1 MRDGKHRPA
10 RLYIPRRLLFPLAAR
25 YCYFPASSKLR
36 FIFKSVHLYTENGS
50 VTAVQQEF
58 LLTPGSYSQISDP
71 LPFYFSTPT
80 GVEQFMGTLKRLTE
94 FELWRCILEYSSNAP
109 LATTVV
115 PFLSVTRNPQLRTL
129 PNLANDLILVEKAIE
144 REKLL
149 QCPSLRHPPSPR
161 QEQEHLPVGTRGSP
175 EDTRSWNPIKW
186 LPSTSAM
193 SASTGQSAE
202 SNDTREDGLGDG
214 SNLQLETLH
223 EWGSDLELASP
234 RMFDSCLGSSWS
246 TSISSVPFTA
256 LMSAPSPTSSLMTNH
271 KTACSSWSSP
281 NLGLNSLSGTF
292 DYHLDSSSS
301 QSNFGHGR
309 LALTHDLP
317 SPGGNL
323 SSCHSESVPMGMNAG
338 LPYKPRNSAP
348 LRKAVERTRSHC
360 SDESVCTPPI
370 LNERQGSGY
379 SLHSHSLPPQA
390 TKLRLSDCS
399 HDLSP
404 QETSS
409 SRLTETSLSRKDG
422 VTTRNMLEKVSG
434 TSSHHQRGPTE
445 RMTEITL
452 SELSNYFNMPI
463 TQASKEL
470 KVGLTV
476 LKKRCREFGIPRW
489 PHRKMKSLD
498 SLIHNIQ
505 ELAKGPEGKTSA
517 PVMNAVKEL
526 EHQKKRMEERPGIEL
541 AERTKRLRQACFKAS
556 YKKRRQAQTL
566 AQQESYEVSGAV
578 PVDQCVSTLVS

>member
-1 MRDGKHRPA
+1 MGSTSLRA
-10 RLYIPRRLLFPLAAR
+10 SA
-25 YCYFPASSKLR
+25 FPAASASCSLHAVIV
-36 FIFKSVHLYTENGS
+36 FQHLQNIEIIKSVHVYAENGS
-50 VTAVQQEF
+50 VTAIQQEF
-58 LLTPGSYSQISDP
+58 LLSPGAYAQISEP
-71 LPFYFSTPT
+71 QPFCVSKFHPA

-94 FELWRCILEYSSNAP
+94 LEQWQCILEFSAKAP
-109 LATTVV
+109 LATTLI
-115 PFLSVTRNPQLRTL
+115 PLLSVTRNPQLRAL
-129 PNLANDLILVEKAIE
+129 PNLAIDLIQVEKAIL
-144 REKLL
+144 REA
-149 QCPSLRHPPSPR
+149 QCFGPRQPRSPR
-161 QEQEHLPVGTRGSP
+161 QEQERLPAGTRGSP
-175 EDTRSWNPIKW
+175 EEARSWHPLKW
-186 LPSTSAM
+186 MPSSSAM
-193 SASTGQSAE
+193 STSTVHSAE
-202 SNDTREDGLGDG
+202 SSDTREDGLGDG
-214 SNLQLETLH
+214 SSLQIETLH

-234 RMFDSCLGSSWS
+234 RMFDSCILGSTWS

-256 LMSAPSPTSSLMTNH
+256 LMSTLSPTSSLINSH

-292 DYHLDSSSS
+292 DYHVDSSSS
-301 QSNFGHGR
+301 QSNFGPGR
-309 LALTHDLP
+309 ISLKNDLP

-323 SSCHSESVPMGMNAG
+323 SSCHADPVPMGVNTE
-338 LPYKPRNSAP
+338 LSYKSRSSPP
-348 LRKAVERTRSHC
+348 LRKVVERTRSHC
-360 SDESVCTPPI
+360 SDESVCTPP
-370 LNERQGSGY
+370 LPNERQGSGF
-379 SLHSHSLPPQA
+379 SLRSLPPQA
-390 TKLRLSDCS
+390 TKLRLTDRSQ
-399 HDLSP
+399 DLSP

-434 TSSHHQRGPTE
+434 TSTHHHRGPTE

-452 SELSNYFNMPI
+452 SELSSYFNMPI

-498 SLIHNIQ
+498 SLIQNIQ

>member
-1 MRDGKHRPA
+1 MNPA
-10 RLYIPRRLLFPLAAR
+10 
-25 YCYFPASSKLR
+25 
-36 FIFKSVHLYTENGS
+36 
-50 VTAVQQEF
+50 
-58 LLTPGSYSQISDP
+58 LT
-71 LPFYFSTPT
+71 
-80 GVEQFMGTLKRLTE
+80 
-94 FELWRCILEYSSNAP
+94 
-109 LATTVV
+109 
-115 PFLSVTRNPQLRTL
+115 TL
-129 PNLANDLILVEKAIE
+129 PGLSYDLSLVEKAVE
-144 REKLL
+144 TTSSSM
-149 QCPSLRHPPSPR
+149 QCASLPFHPSSP
-161 QEQEHLPVGTRGSP
+161 EQDHRTGIGAAR
-175 EDTRSWNPIKW
+175 EDTRSWIPPKW
-186 LPSTSAM
+186 CLPAM
-193 SASTGQSAE
+193 SYSSGHSAG
-202 SNDTREDGLGDG
+202 SNDTREEGMGDG
-214 SNLQLETLH
+214 SSLQLETLH

-234 RMFDSCLGSSWS
+234 RMFDACILGSSW
-246 TSISSVPFTA
+246 TTNLTGVPFSA
-256 LMSAPSPTSSLMTNH
+256 LMSAPSPTSSLVSNH
-271 KTACSSWSSP
+271 KAGCSSWSSANP
-281 NLGLNSLSGTF
+281 NLGLNSLGAF
-292 DYHLDSSSS
+292 DYALESSSS
-301 QSNFGHGR
+301 QSNMAHGR
-309 LALTHDLP
+309 LPTYRELAH
-317 SPGGNL
+317 PGGKL
-323 SSCHSESVPMGMNAG
+323 SSCHSESILVGANGPVGQKMRGTG
-338 LPYKPRNSAP
+338 PPR
-348 LRKAVERTRSHC
+348 KGVERTRSHC

-370 LNERQGSGY
+370 GSERQPSVF
-379 SLHSHSLPPQA
+379 SLHSLTPHS
-390 TKLRLSDCS
+390 TKLSLSDCS
-399 HDLSP
+399 NEMSP

-409 SRLTETSLSRKDG
+409 QLTEPCFSRKEG

-434 TSSHHQRGPTE
+434 GTNHHQRGPTE